1 MVMMMMMM
9 YHWKDH
15 PHHYAFRMGND
26 GVLLRGK
33 RRLWRRLMTMMLL
46 IILMPMMQR
55 SWIMVIAEDGG
66 DVVPCLFSLRHPFR
80 WNIYPLAVTG
90 GAAKTTNEEKCCY
103 WVIRTKIL
111 CTTIFECSENKY
123 RVSSFM
129 TPPCIMT
136 WLDGILLMAKRCRSK
151 MLMELQSII
160 PYLKLGWMGS
170 VPQPGLSF
178 AFSPVYF
185 VDAGF
190 DQNLHDRLTIMAML
204 DEGIF

>member
-1 MVMMMMMM
+1 MMMMMMMM

-103 WVIRTKIL
+103 WV
-111 CTTIFECSENKY
+111 NKNQNIVY
-123 RVSSFM
+123 DYFSNVLKTSIGYQAS
-129 TPPCIMT
+129 
-136 WLDGILLMAKRCRSK
+136 WLLHASW
-151 MLMELQSII
+151 
-160 PYLKLGWMGS
+160 LGWM
-170 VPQPGLSF
+170 
-178 AFSPVYF
+178 VYF
-185 VDAGF
+185 WWRRDVGRRC
-190 DQNLHDRLTIMAML
+190 LWSCRV
-204 DEGIF
+204 